1 MTFGNAF
8 GLSLYGGTLE
18 ARAKAPLANGTT
30 ERVALGS

>member
-8 GLSLYGGTLE
+8 GLSLYGGTPE